1 MRTVDVCLS
10 PDMMHLYEIGDR
22 TVVVVDILRAT
33 SCMVTAFAHGVHHII
48 PFANLEN
55 CLAMK
60 THGYITSGERNG
72 SKVDGFDKGN
82 SPFEYMEGMRGA
94 KLAFTT
100 TNGTEAI
107 DRSSKAKEIVI
118 GSFLNLTAV
127 ADHLL
132 AGSNNVLILCA
143 GWKGKVNMEDTLFAG
158 ALVSLIREQITP
170 ECDAP
175 RAAHHLYAAG
185 KNDMVGFLSDSS
197 HVRRLARLDIT
208 EDIGFCLTPDQ
219 YKVVPVL
226 EGSAL
231 TLKIV

>member
-10 PDMMHLYEIGDR
+10 PDMMHLYEISDR
-22 TVVVVDILRAT
+22 TVVIVDILRAT

-55 CLAMK
+55 CKAMK

-72 SKVDGFDKGN
+72 EKVDGFDKGN
-82 SPFEYMEGMRGA
+82 SPFEYMENISGA

-107 DRSSKAKEIVI
+107 DRSTAAREIII
-118 GSFLNLTAV
+118 GSFLNLSAV
-127 ADHLL
+127 ANHLL
-132 AGSNNVLILCA
+132 SGKNNVLILCA
-143 GWKGKVNMEDTLFAG
+143 GWRGKVNLEDTLFAG
-158 ALVSLIREQITP
+158 ALVEKIRDQIKP

-175 RAAHHLYAAG
+175 LAAEHLYQAAKG
-185 KNDMVGFLSDSS
+185 DLVGFLADAS

-208 EDIGFCLTPDQ
+208 EDISFCLTPDQ
-219 YKVVPVL
+219 YNLVPVL
-226 EGSAL
+226 EGQSL
-231 TLKIV
+231 TIKQA